1 MLFYDDEIDLRGLED
16 IKFDAEKFSA
26 FMDSLAQDIDGY
38 TAKARNLVSGY
49 GKYYHNETYGGRAA
63 DASKEFIA
71 NGQMDKLHVQNHN
84 VQKDLFKA
92 CIDTKEAFEE
102 MVDPSPKAR
111 ISREALRQIKKDHQG
126 RYEEMDMLGHEI
138 EGMVREVMADFSDL
152 TNFEYFDA
160 NPVREIYDE
169 FSGNG
174 GHVDKCIRK
183 LEMFDEQ
190 SKAIMN
196 QAGIIDKSELL
207 QNNIRN
213 TAGALDAMKV
223 YNPSISKNSVGLVA
237 FGANAS
243 YLDNGLASLWN
254 AASLSLV
261 NIKVKIFANDKEAAE
276 YLDSQMKLLC
286 DDDNS
291 NDAAAI
297 TNINATVQGFLYMEV
312 TDGKKYVAYDQ
323 KKIEGTLKYLEKGGL
338 AYQLLS
344 SVNEQINTNKKK
356 GIAVPDAITKLGIGG
371 RFENTKLEIR
381 KDGAGVRL
389 EVTSNNDLLPLNELD
404 HKYVAYAATEES
416 AKNYFMNGS
425 SYDWDA
431 ISDWYR
437 IDDIKEWNEH
447 KNDYIKSV
455 EFNFL
460 AFHMKDMSDSDIEKL
475 IMASEYSI
483 NGDHV
488 AYDVSPKLKILAN
501 EHMIVMDALSMAGL
515 DGKDFND
522 KYTRAVL
529 INYIEDCYTPGAGDK
544 HFVKIGYT
552 MDERDIANPDDDEKI
567 YFADITS
574 TSPSGSSNTIDP
586 FISEMNSR
594 KIVVYPYGGPDKI
607 ESALKKEALVYI
619 NELAVDIDLTGDTR
633 NFIIDQTAGYVAG
646 LLGVYPEY
654 AMTNFGVS
662 EIMELKEAY
671 ETNVTIQGVNQMA
684 NYEDAVKCMQISGE
698 TVHIYGGTGNKAFVH
713 GVEYNDKALVY
724 SVEAYNIDHNTEYT
738 ISDMKEEFIKECNGN
753 SDVFDRYNSWYIN
766 YGADASHD
774 LSKKVEREL
783 GDEYVDSLS
792 AEELEEEISAL
803 IGK

>member
-26 FMDSLAQDIDGY
+26 FMDNLAQDIDGY

-111 ISREALRQIKKDHQG
+111 ISREALRHIKKDHQS

-183 LEMFDEQ
+183 LEMFDGQ

-237 FGANAS
+237 FGVNAS
-243 YLDNGLASLWN
+243 YLDNGLASLWA
-254 AASLSLV
+254 AAS
-261 NIKVKIFANDKEAAE
+261 NGVKMNVKFFASDKEAAE
-276 YLDSQMKLLC
+276 YLDSQMKVLC

-291 NDAAAI
+291 NDEAAI
-297 TNINATVQGFLYMEV
+297 ANINAAIQGFLYMEV
-312 TDGKKYVAYDQ
+312 ADGKKYVAYDQ
-323 KKIEGTLKYLEKGGL
+323 KKIEGTLKYLEKDGL

-344 SVNEQINTNKKK
+344 SVNEQINRNKRK
-356 GIAVPDAITKLGIGG
+356 GVAIPDAITELGVGG
-371 RFENTKLEIR
+371 RFENTKFEAR

-389 EVTSNNDLLPLNELD
+389 EITSNNDLLPLNEIK
-404 HKYVAYAATEES
+404 HKPVAYAATEES
-416 AKNYFMNGS
+416 AKNYFMNGKD
-425 SYDWDA
+425 YDWGA
-431 ISDWYR
+431 ITAWYKAG
-437 IDDIKEWNEH
+437 DDFHDNYHERSIEY
-447 KNDYIKSV
+447 DV
-455 EFNFL
+455 L
-460 AFHMKDMSDSDIEKL
+460 AFEINNMSDT
-475 IMASEYSI
+475 
-483 NGDHV
+483 
-488 AYDVSPKLKILAN
+488 DVGN
-501 EHMIVMDALSMAGL
+501 IVNLSMYSKDITRIINVVSKKLDILSDRYMLQLQELRNAGSDAQL
-515 DGKDFND
+515 EILGYSGKDFEN

-529 INYIEDCYTPGAGDK
+529 IKNINDRLQALPTTNTYYVTISNERSELAQQEYDEDYAIDKYGDRVYT
-544 HFVKIGYT
+544 
-552 MDERDIANPDDDEKI
+552 ANI
-567 YFADITS
+567 QTL
-574 TSPSGSSNTIDP
+574 TSPVLPNFAETLTGHETITVHP
-586 FISEMNSR
+586 YSKYSEIQDNLFGDVYVTAKGMTTSVSAES
-594 KIVVYPYGGPDKI
+594 KDFVVSQTTGYLLGKVSDFAYFSYAIGAEAFEI
-607 ESALKKEALVYI
+607 EEVYESEAKVQSI
-619 NELAVDIDLTGDTR
+619 NEARELSSAVRSMSIE
-633 NFIIDQTAGYVAG
+633 
-646 LLGVYPEY
+646 GV
-654 AMTNFGVS
+654 
-662 EIMELKEAY
+662 
-671 ETNVTIQGVNQMA
+671 
-684 NYEDAVKCMQISGE
+684 
-698 TVHIYGGTGNKAFVH
+698 TVHVSGPYVQSFYVY
-713 GVEYNDKALVY
+713 EPSYDDKQLV
-724 SVEAYNIDHNTEYT
+724 VNVAAYNKTHGTEYT
-738 ISDMKEEFIKECNGN
+738 IAQMKEEYGN
-753 SDVFDRYNSWYIN
+753 NSSIFNNYNSWYTR
-766 YGADASHD
+766 YGATSEVQKFRD
-774 LSKKVEREL
+774 EL
-783 GDEYVDSLS
+783 RDEIGGETFDNMS
-792 AEELEEEISAL
+792 AEELEEYLA
-803 IGK
+803 G

>member
-190 SKAIMN
+190 AKAIMN

-207 QNNIRN
+207 QDNIRN

-243 YLDNGLASLWN
+243 YLDNGLASLWA
-254 AASLSLV
+254 AAS
-261 NIKVKIFANDKEAAE
+261 NGTKMNVKFFASDKEAAE
-276 YLDSQMKLLC
+276 YLDSQMKVLC

-291 NDAAAI
+291 NDEAAI
-297 TNINATVQGFLYMEV
+297 VNINATIQGFLYMEV
-312 TDGKKYVAYDQ
+312 ADGKKYVAYDQ
-323 KKIEGTLKYLEKGGL
+323 KKIEGTLKYLEKDGL

-344 SVNEQINTNKKK
+344 SVNEQINRNKRK
-356 GIAVPDAITKLGIGG
+356 GVAIPNAITELGVGG
-371 RFENTKLEIR
+371 RFENTKFEAR

-389 EVTSNNDLLPLNELD
+389 EITSNNDLLPLNEIK
-404 HKYVAYAATEES
+404 HKPVAYAATEES
-416 AKNYFMNGS
+416 AKNYFMNGKT
-425 SYDWDA
+425 YDWKAIDA
-431 ISDWYR
+431 WYKAG
-437 IDDIKEWNEH
+437 DEC
-447 KNDYIKSV
+447 NDNYHLKSIEYDV
-455 EFNFL
+455 L
-460 AFHMKDMSDSDIEKL
+460 AYEMNNMTDSDISQLINSAVYWKDPACMVNVVSDKL
-475 IMASEYSI
+475 DILSERYMLQMQELRVMGSDVQKEVLGYS
-483 NGDHV
+483 
-488 AYDVSPKLKILAN
+488 
-501 EHMIVMDALSMAGL
+501 
-515 DGKDFND
+515 GKDFEN

-529 INYIEDCYTPGAGDK
+529 VRNVNNRLQVLPPTNTYYVDISYERSEFAQTEYDENVPVDTYGDRDYTANIHTITSPIFPNAVEVAKGVQIITVNPYSGYAEIQDNIGKQVGVTINSMATPAPK
-544 HFVKIGYT
+544 EIKSFVFSQTNGYLIGKVNT
-552 MDERDIANPDDDEKI
+552 PS
-567 YFADITS
+567 YFAYAI
-574 TSPSGSSNTIDP
+574 GE
-586 FISEMNSR
+586 EMLSLC
-594 KIVVYPYGGPDKI
+594 D
-607 ESALKKEALVYI
+607 
-619 NELAVDIDLTGDTR
+619 
-633 NFIIDQTAGYVAG
+633 
-646 LLGVYPEY
+646 
-654 AMTNFGVS
+654 
-662 EIMELKEAY
+662 AY
-671 ETNVTIQGVNQMA
+671 ESEAKAQGTNGALEQIP
-684 NYEDAVKCMQISGE
+684 AVHSMMIEGA
-698 TVHIYGGTGNKAFVH
+698 TVHISGA
-713 GVEYNDKALVY
+713 GVETIYVYEPAFNDKQLVINVAAYNEQNKTHYTIEQMKKEYADNSNVFKKYNDWYTRSESKGHVQ
-724 SVEAYNIDHNTEYT
+724 EYRDK
-738 ISDMKEEFIKECNGN
+738 IRDEIGGDK
-753 SDVFDRYNSWYIN
+753 FD
-766 YGADASHD
+766 GMDA
-774 LSKKVEREL
+774 K
-783 GDEYVDSLS
+783 
-792 AEELEEEISAL
+792 ELEEYL
-803 IGK
+803 VG